1 MHHNTKVAENHD
13 PHESDDSISL
23 TADESKSVDPIDQFS
38 KVAEFNIRQMSYNP
52 EINAQLNI
60 MNMIQA
66 LDRKV

>member
-1 MHHNTKVAENHD
+1 
-13 PHESDDSISL
+13 L

-38 KVAEFNIRQMSYNP
+38 KVAEFDIRQMRYNP